1 MEKFTQT
8 GDFCPDEARPGY
20 SRKSPRF
27 IEGTFC
33 YTVFSFRRDRR
44 VVLLRAEPIPHAARL
59 PRAVDVLLDVGLHR
73 RQHGIGHSLGETSIR
88 HGLL

>member
-8 GDFCPDEARPGY
+8 GDFCPNEARPGY
-20 SRKSPRF
+20 NRKSPRF
-27 IEGTFC
+27 IKGTFY
-33 YTVFSFRRDRR
+33 YTVFSLSDRSKG
-44 VVLLRAEPIPHAARL
+44 LLRAEPIPHAARL
-59 PRAVDVLLDVGLHR
+59 SRAVDVLLDVGFHR